1 MAAERRKGK
10 QGREELQVSE
20 PDLLPIMNIIFMLI
34 LVLISIAAFLPL
46 GVITTQA
53 PKLSGGAAASSQP
66 PKDEKPPLGL
76 TIFAVKEGFNLRM
89 FGKLYK
95 APEGQPDA
103 KALIPVKAVEGQEG
117 DTEHDF
123 EALHQKLLEIKKKN
137 PQEEQLIIMGHDDFP
152 YSDVIRTMDA
162 SRMME
167 SDEGGKVPLFP
178 MVVLGAGIF

>member
-1 MAAERRKGK
+1 MAGRRKVK
-10 QGREELQVSE
+10 QPREELQISE

-53 PKLSGGAAASSQP
+53 PKISSGAAANQP
-66 PKDEKPPLGL
+66 QKNEKPPLGL

-95 APEGQPDA
+95 APEGQPDG
-103 KALIPVKAVEGQEG
+103 KAWIPVKTTEGPEG
-117 DTEHDF
+117 KTEHDF
-123 EALHQKLLEIKKKN
+123 EALHQKLLEIKKEN

-152 YSDVIRTMDA
+152 YSGVIRTMDA

-178 MVVLGAGIF
+178 MVVLGAGVF